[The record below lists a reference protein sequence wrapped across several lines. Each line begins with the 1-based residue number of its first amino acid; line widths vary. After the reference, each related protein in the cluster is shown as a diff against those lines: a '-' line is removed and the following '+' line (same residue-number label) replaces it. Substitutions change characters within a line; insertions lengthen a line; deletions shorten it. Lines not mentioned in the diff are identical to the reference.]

1 MWNLAGACVCIRRR
15 RRCACSSVK
24 FWAKIARARMC
35 SRACWQRTV
44 KDAQPTWFEHG
55 GTIVK
60 PSGVVMG
67 PTVVACER
75 KGTGEPTL
83 LRGLRPVLKPGDILL
98 VDALLAAWWIIA
110 EARAAGVDIVMPQH
124 GRRLTD
130 CTRCQ
135 SLGKKAPLVSGSLA
149 AASASERDERR
160 GLRTISGRDG
170 HAYIQTPRANVQGE
184 KVTV

>member
-35 SRACWQRTV
+35 SRACWRRTV

-135 SLGKKAPLVSGSLA
+135 SLGKKDPLVVWPRPQRPKWMSV
-149 AASASERDERR
+149 E
-160 GLRTISGRDG
+160 
-170 HAYIQTPRANVQGE
+170 AYGQYPVEMVMHTDSPGECSGE
-184 KVTV
+184 K